1 LIANIDGAAVTTTE
15 GATLTMRNSTVT
27 GIGDGADGIR
37 VGGPTTLVN
46 VTLSS
51 IEDYGIVSFSQVA
64 AVPVSLTNTIIN
76 DTRDASC
83 FGSLVVTSGG
93 GNITD
98 DATCGLT
105 QPGDLQTTDPL
116 LGALADNG
124 GRTRTLLP
132 QTGSPAIDGGVVAGC
147 PAVDQRGLERPAD
160 GNGDALAVCDS
171 GAVEVGAVQPTT
183 TTTTTTVAPI
193 ESTAPTAPAVTAPA
207 AAVPTTSMVTLLPE
221 TGAGANTGIGLIG
234 AILLG
239 LGSFLVL
246 AVARRR
252 PAS

>member
-1 LIANIDGAAVTTTE
+1 
-15 GATLTMRNSTVT
+15 M
-27 GIGDGADGIR
+27 
-37 VGGPTTLVN
+37 
-46 VTLSS
+46 
-51 IEDYGIVSFSQVA
+51 
-64 AVPVSLTNTIIN
+64 
-76 DTRDASC
+76 
-83 FGSLVVTSGG
+83 VTSGG

-132 QTGSPAIDGGVVAGC
+132 QAGSPVIDGGVAAGC
-147 PAVDQRGLERPAD
+147 PAVDQRGLGRPAD
-160 GNGDALAVCDS
+160 GDGDAVAVCDS

-183 TTTTTTVAPI
+183 STTTTVAPI
-193 ESTAPTAPAVTAPA
+193 ESTAPAVTAPA

-221 TGAGANTGIGLIG
+221 TGTGTNTGIGLIG